1 MLTFIATAALYS
13 VLLHLPTYVMLRC
26 CTFSC
31 TSSHTSCYAAACLF
45 ALTCIRHATLLYILL
60 HILTH
65 VMLRCCTFSCTSAH
79 ASCYVA
85 AGSLALPRLLPAH
98 KLGWGGVGWDVN
110 VHRDRSLIQRS
121 LAVPH
126 IRHATLLHVLL
137 HLLTY
142 VMLRCC
148 TFSCTCSHTSCYA
161 AACSLALANIRHAT
175 LLYVLLH
182 FLTHVMLRC
191 CTFSCTSA
199 HTSCYVAA
207 GSLALPGIL
216 PAHKLGWGW
225 VGWGGMLTFIA
236 TAALYSVLLQFLTYV
251 MLIHAMLLYVL
262 LHFLTHVMLRCCTFS
277 CTSAHTSCYV
287 AAGSLAL
294 PGILPAHKLGWGWV
308 GWDANVHRDRSLI
321 QRSLAVPH
329 IRHAML
335 LHVLLHF
342 LTHVMLRCCTF
353 SCRSSHKSCYASTMA
368 STC

>member
-1 MLTFIATAALYS
+1 MLRCCTFSCTSSHTSCYAAARSLALPHMRHATLLQVLLHFHAYYRPTNWDGVGWGGMLTFIATAALYS
-13 VLLHLPTYVMLRC
+13 VLLQFLTYVMLRCCTFSCTCSHTSCYVAARSLALAHTRHATLLHVLLHLPTYVMLRC

-31 TSSHTSCYAAACLF
+31 TSSHTSCYAAA
-45 ALTCIRHATLLYILL
+45 R
-60 HILTH
+60 
-65 VMLRCCTFSCTSAH
+65 
-79 ASCYVA
+79 
-85 AGSLALPRLLPAH
+85 SLAL
-98 KLGWGGVGWDVN
+98 
-110 VHRDRSLIQRS
+110 
-121 LAVPH
+121 PH
-126 IRHATLLHVLL
+126 IRHATLLQ
-137 HLLTY
+137 
-142 VMLRCC
+142 
-148 TFSCTCSHTSCYA
+148 
-161 AACSLALANIRHAT
+161 
-175 LLYVLLH
+175 VLLH
-182 FLTHVMLRC
+182 FQAYYRPTN
-191 CTFSCTSA
+191 
-199 HTSCYVAA
+199 
-207 GSLALPGIL
+207 
-216 PAHKLGWGW
+216 WGG